1 VRWQCYYR
9 GVKPG
14 AFGLP
19 VSRRS
24 FLLAAP
30 AACWA
35 ASKTVPA
42 AFFRYRDPSTEF
54 PVIRLTDPSFTS
66 LLPAHYQHSIARRGN
81 FLLLASDLTGRMEA
95 YRLDLK
101 TGVAR
106 QLSEEEGLDPG
117 SLTIMPDERAVCCTA
132 NNRLLRIDLSSAHV
146 REVYRVPA
154 GYEAWASP
162 ARQGGGAGSTGF
174 GLAEDGVYAA
184 LTERRHRAGAALVK
198 SGNAESGNAESG
210 NAESGNAES
219 GSSPSPAAR
228 PPNESSL
235 PRASE
240 DIPQASKDVARASEE
255 RSGAWRLRLIRMAD
269 GMATTIAESQEELS
283 DPILRPRR
291 ASVLYRRGKS
301 LWLANY
307 DGQQNFAL
315 RTAQGE
321 TGPAFWGPDGR
332 TVFYLNYPSDS
343 HRLHNIREL
352 TPDSQEDRPVADTT
366 QFVAFERN
374 ADASV
379 FTGASGSKASPH
391 VLLLVRAVK
400 RELTLCEHRASNP
413 RMVSPVFS
421 PNSQQV
427 YFVSDRDGKPAIYSV
442 DVEKL
447 VEETGGQ

>member
-1 VRWQCYYR
+1 M
-9 GVKPG
+9 KP
-14 AFGLP
+14 AASGLL

-30 AACWA
+30 AACLA

-42 AFFRYRDPSTEF
+42 ALFRYRDPSTEF
-54 PVIRLTDPSFTS
+54 PVLRLTDPSFTS
-66 LLPAHYQHSIARRGN
+66 VLPAHYQRSIARRGN

-117 SLTIMPDERAVCCTA
+117 SLTITPDERAVCCMA
-132 NNRLLRIDLSSAHV
+132 NNRLLRIDLSSAHA
-146 REVYRVPA
+146 REVYRVSE
-154 GYEAWASP
+154 GYEA
-162 ARQGGGAGSTGF
+162 GGGFS
-174 GLAEDGVYAA
+174 LAEDGLYAA
-184 LTERRHRAGAALVK
+184 LTERRA
-198 SGNAESGNAESG
+198 
-210 NAESGNAES
+210 
-219 GSSPSPAAR
+219 P
-228 PPNESSL
+228 
-235 PRASE
+235 
-240 DIPQASKDVARASEE
+240 EE

-269 GMATTIAESQEELS
+269 GMAATIAESQEELS
-283 DPILRPRR
+283 DPIPRPRR

-301 LWLANY
+301 PWLANY

-321 TGPAFWGPDGR
+321 TGPAVWSPDGR
-332 TVFYLNYPSDS
+332 TVFYLNYPSDP

-400 RELTLCEHRASNP
+400 RELTLCEHRASDAK
-413 RMVSPVFS
+413 MVSPIFS

-427 YFVSDRDGKPAIYSV
+427 YFVSDRHGKPAIYSIA
-442 DVEKL
+442 VEKL

>member
-1 VRWQCYYR
+1 M
-9 GVKPG
+9 KP
-14 AFGLP
+14 AASGLL

-24 FLLAAP
+24 FLLASP
-30 AACWA
+30 AACLG

-42 AFFRYRDPSTEF
+42 ALFRYRDPSTEF
-54 PVIRLTDPSFTS
+54 PVLRLTDPSFS
-66 LLPAHYQHSIARRGN
+66 SVLPAHYQHSIARRGN

-106 QLSEEEGLDPG
+106 QVSEEEGLDPR
-117 SLTIMPDERAVCCTA
+117 SVTLTPDERAVCCTA
-132 NNRLLRIDLSSAHV
+132 NNRLLRIDLSSAHA

-154 GYEAWASP
+154 GYEAW
-162 ARQGGGAGSTGF
+162 GGFA
-174 GLAEDGVYAA
+174 LAEDGLYAA
-184 LTERRHRAGAALVK
+184 LTERRQRAGAAPVQVK
-198 SGNAESGNAESG
+198 V
-210 NAESGNAES
+210 ES

-228 PPNESSL
+228 PPNES
-235 PRASE
+235 PA
-240 DIPQASKDVARASEE
+240 PKASEE
-255 RSGAWRLRLIRMAD
+255 RNGAWRLRLIRMAD
-269 GMATTIAESQEELS
+269 GMAATIAESPEELS
-283 DPILRPRR
+283 DPVPRPRR

-301 LWLANY
+301 PWLANY

-321 TGPAFWGPDGR
+321 IGPAIWSPDGR
-332 TVFYLNYPSDS
+332 TVFYLSYPSDP

-400 RELTLCEHRASNP
+400 RELTICEHRASDP
-413 RMVSPVFS
+413 TMVSPVFS

-427 YFVSDRDGKPAIYSV
+427 YFVSDRHGKPAIYSV
-442 DVEKL
+442 TVEKL

>member
-1 VRWQCYYR
+1 
-9 GVKPG
+9 VKP
-14 AFGLP
+14 AASGLP

-30 AACWA
+30 AACLA

-42 AFFRYRDPSTEF
+42 ALFRYRDPSTEF
-54 PVIRLTDPSFTS
+54 PVVRLTDPSFTS
-66 LLPAHYQHSIARRGN
+66 VLPAHYQRSIARRGN

-117 SLTIMPDERAVCCTA
+117 SLTITPDERAVCCTA
-132 NNRLLRIDLSSAHV
+132 NNRLLRIDLSGAHA

-154 GYEAWASP
+154 GYEAW
-162 ARQGGGAGSTGF
+162 GGF
-174 GLAEDGVYAA
+174 GLAEDGLYAA
-184 LTERRHRAGAALVK
+184 LTERRQRAGAAPFQVK
-198 SGNAESGNAESG
+198 V
-210 NAESGNAES
+210 ES
-219 GSSPSPAAR
+219 GSSPYPAAR
-228 PPNESSL
+228 PPNESS
-235 PRASE
+235 PVSK
-240 DIPQASKDVARASEE
+240 DVPQASKDVPRASEGG
-255 RSGAWRLRLIRMAD
+255 SGARLRLIRMAD
-269 GMATTIAESQEELS
+269 GMAATIAESPEELT
-283 DPILRPRR
+283 DPIPRPRR

-301 LWLANY
+301 PWLANY

-321 TGPAFWGPDGR
+321 TGAAVWSPDGR
-332 TVFYLNYPSDS
+332 TVFYLNYPSDP

-400 RELTLCEHRASNP
+400 RELTLCEHRASDP
-413 RMVSPVFS
+413 KMVSPVFS

-427 YFVSDRDGKPAIYSV
+427 YFVSDRHGKPAIYSV
-442 DVEKL
+442 AVEKL

>member
-1 VRWQCYYR
+1 
-9 GVKPG
+9 VKP
-14 AFGLP
+14 AASGLP

-30 AACWA
+30 VACLA

-42 AFFRYRDPSTEF
+42 ALFRYRDPSTEF
-54 PVIRLTDPSFTS
+54 PIVRLTDPSFSS

-81 FLLLASDLTGRMEA
+81 FLLLASDLTGRVEA

-101 TGVAR
+101 TGVAH
-106 QLSEEEGLDPG
+106 QVSEEEGLDPR
-117 SLTIMPDERAVCCTA
+117 SLTLTPDERAVCCTA
-132 NNRLLRIDLSSAHV
+132 NNRLLRIDLSSAHA

-154 GYEAWASP
+154 GYEAS
-162 ARQGGGAGSTGF
+162 GGL
-174 GLAEDGVYAA
+174 GLAEDGLYAA
-184 LTERRHRAGAALVK
+184 L
-198 SGNAESGNAESG
+198 
-210 NAESGNAES
+210 
-219 GSSPSPAAR
+219 
-228 PPNESSL
+228 
-235 PRASE
+235 SE
-240 DIPQASKDVARASEE
+240 K

-269 GMATTIAESQEELS
+269 GMAATIAESPEELS
-283 DPILRPRR
+283 DPVPRPRR

-321 TGPAFWGPDGR
+321 TGPAVWSPDGR
-332 TVFYLNYPSDS
+332 TVFYLSYPSDP

-400 RELTLCEHRASNP
+400 RELTLCEHRASDP
-413 RMVSPVFS
+413 KMVSPLFS

-442 DVEKL
+442 AVERL